1 MNNKETPQV
10 TAAILLSC
18 AGIFMVF
25 GMPFFVGGLISE
37 LGFTQAQA
45 NLISSAEIA
54 GMALSSLLG
63 AAWIGRFNW
72 RHVALFALFAV
83 LAGNLFSFY
92 VENFQV
98 LVATRFITGL
108 VGHGTAFAL
117 GVAAIGNTSQ
127 PDRNFGFTIASQVAM
142 GALTAL
148 IVPKTIAIYGI
159 AGMCAPAAILAVVA
173 MAFIP
178 RLATS
183 GHAQT
188 PDSNQSKRTGILI
201 LPLLGLLV
209 MIIWQ
214 MGVGPFFNNLVPYGI
229 SIELDPSDIGT
240 ALFLST
246 GLSIIGPLT
255 ASALANKI
263 NRNVPVC
270 IALTVQLL
278 IILSFQGDITWI
290 GFTVRAILF
299 QTAWNFTGPF
309 LMGMIANLDESGRY
323 SVLIPASQLGGIAL
337 GHAVIAS
344 LVQGSNLILVNYF
357 CAGAI
362 FLSIFLFVLVSGKIN
377 KEKTA
382 GKLN

>member
-10 TAAILLSC
+10 TAAILVSC

-83 LAGNLFSFY
+83 LAGNLLSFY

-270 IALTVQLL
+270 IALTAQLL

-290 GFTVRAILF
+290 GFTIRAILF

-344 LVQGSNLILVNYF
+344 LVQGSNLVLVNYF

-362 FLSIFLFVLVSGKIN
+362 FLSIFLFIMVAGKIKN
-377 KEKTA
+377 
-382 GKLN
+382 

>member
-270 IALTVQLL
+270 IALTAQLL

-344 LVQGSNLILVNYF
+344 LVQGSNLVLVNYF

-377 KEKTA
+377 KEKTQA
-382 GKLN
+382 S

>member
-63 AAWIGRFNW
+63 AAWIGRLNW

-148 IVPKTIAIYGI
+148 IVPKAIAIYGI
-159 AGMCAPAAILAVVA
+159 AGMYAPAAILAVVA

-344 LVQGSNLILVNYF
+344 LVQGSNLVLVNYF

>member
-377 KEKTA
+377 KEKTQA
-382 GKLN
+382 S

>member
-1 MNNKETPQV
+1 MNKEETPQV

-214 MGVGPFFNNLVPYGI
+214 IGVGPFFNNLVPYGI

-344 LVQGSNLILVNYF
+344 LVQGSNLVLVNYF

>member
-83 LAGNLFSFY
+83 LAGNLLSFY

-229 SIELDPSDIGT
+229 SIQLDPSDIGT

-290 GFTVRAILF
+290 GFTIRAILF

-344 LVQGSNLILVNYF
+344 LVQGSNLVLVNYF

-362 FLSIFLFVLVSGKIN
+362 FLSIFLFIMVAGKIKN
-377 KEKTA
+377 
-382 GKLN
+382 

>member
-10 TAAILLSC
+10 TAAILVSC

-72 RHVALFALFAV
+72 RHVALFALLAV
-83 LAGNLFSFY
+83 LAGNLLSCF

-142 GALTAL
+142 GALTAP

-229 SIELDPSDIGT
+229 SIQLDPSDIGT

-263 NRNVPVC
+263 NRKIPVC
-270 IALTVQLL
+270 IALTIQLL

-290 GFTVRAILF
+290 GFTIRAILF

-344 LVQGSNLILVNYF
+344 LVQGSNLVLVNYF

-362 FLSIFLFVLVSGKIN
+362 FLSIFLFIMVAGKIKN
-377 KEKTA
+377 
-382 GKLN
+382 

>member
-1 MNNKETPQV
+1 MSNKETNQII
-10 TAAILLSC
+10 AAILLSC
-18 AGIFMVF
+18 AGVFMVF

-37 LGFTQAQA
+37 LGFSQAQA

-63 AAWIGRFNW
+63 AVWIGRFNW
-72 RHVALFALFAV
+72 RHIAMFGLLAV
-83 LAGNLFSFY
+83 LGGNLLSCY
-92 VENFQV
+92 VDNFQV

-108 VGHGTAFAL
+108 LGHGTAFAL
-117 GVAAIGNTSQ
+117 GVAAIGSTSQ
-127 PDRNFGFTIASQVAM
+127 PDRNFGFTIASQVVM

-159 AGMCAPAAILAVVA
+159 AGMCAPAAILAVIA
-173 MAFIP
+173 MAFTP

-183 GHAQT
+183 GHAQS
-188 PDSNQSKRTGILI
+188 PDSGQSKKTGILI

-255 ASALANKI
+255 ASVLANKI
-263 NRNVPVC
+263 NRNIPVC
-270 IALTVQLL
+270 IALTIQLL

-290 GFTVRAILF
+290 GFTIRAILF
-299 QTAWNFTGPF
+299 QTAWNFSGPF
-309 LMGMIANLDESGRY
+309 LMGMVANLDESGRY
-323 SVLIPASQLGGIAL
+323 SVLIPASQLGGISF

-344 LVQGSNLILVNYF
+344 LVQGNNLVLVNYF

-362 FLSIFLFVLVSGKIN
+362 FLSVFLFIMIAGKMSG
-377 KEKTA
+377 EKT
-382 GKLN
+382 

>member
-83 LAGNLFSFY
+83 LAGNLLSFY

-344 LVQGSNLILVNYF
+344 LVQGSNLVLVNYF

-362 FLSIFLFVLVSGKIN
+362 FLSIFLFVLVSEKIN
-377 KEKTA
+377 KKKTQA
-382 GKLN
+382 S

>member
-1 MNNKETPQV
+1 MSNKETPQV
-10 TAAILLSC
+10 IAAILLSC
-18 AGIFMVF
+18 AGVFMVF

-37 LGFTQAQA
+37 LGFSQAQA

-63 AAWIGRFNW
+63 AVWIGRFNW
-72 RHVALFALFAV
+72 RHIAMFGLVAV
-83 LAGNLFSFY
+83 LGGNLLSCY
-92 VENFQV
+92 VDNFQL

-108 VGHGTAFAL
+108 LGHGTAFAL
-117 GVAAIGNTSQ
+117 GIAAIGRTSQ
-127 PDRNFGFTIASQVAM
+127 PDRNFGFTIASQVVM

-173 MAFIP
+173 MVFMP

-183 GHAQT
+183 GHAQS
-188 PDSNQSKRTGILI
+188 PDTDQSKKTGILI

-263 NRNVPVC
+263 NRNIPVC
-270 IALTVQLL
+270 IALTIQFLV
-278 IILSFQGDITWI
+278 ILSFQGDITWI
-290 GFTVRAILF
+290 GFTIRAILF
-299 QTAWNFTGPF
+299 QTAWNFSGPF

-323 SVLIPASQLGGIAL
+323 SVLIPASQLGGISI

-344 LVQGSNLILVNYF
+344 LVQGSNLVLVNYF

-362 FLSIFLFVLVSGKIN
+362 FLSVFLFVLISGKMSG
-377 KEKTA
+377 EKKQA
-382 GKLN
+382 S

>member
-183 GHAQT
+183 GHAKT

-263 NRNVPVC
+263 NRKIPVC
-270 IALTVQLL
+270 IALTIQLL

-290 GFTVRAILF
+290 GFTIRAILF

-344 LVQGSNLILVNYF
+344 LVQGSNLVLVNYF

-377 KEKTA
+377 KEKTQA
-382 GKLN
+382 S

>member
-63 AAWIGRFNW
+63 AVWIGRFNW
-72 RHVALFALFAV
+72 RHVAMFALFAV
-83 LAGNLFSFY
+83 LAGNLLSFY

-382 GKLN
+382 GKFN

>member
-63 AAWIGRFNW
+63 AAWIGRLNW

-270 IALTVQLL
+270 IALTAQLL

-344 LVQGSNLILVNYF
+344 LVQGSNLVLVNYF

>member
-10 TAAILLSC
+10 TAAILVSC

-83 LAGNLFSFY
+83 LAGNLLSFY

-229 SIELDPSDIGT
+229 SIQLDPSDIGT

-263 NRNVPVC
+263 NRKIPVC
-270 IALTVQLL
+270 IALTIQLL

-290 GFTVRAILF
+290 GFTIRAILF

-344 LVQGSNLILVNYF
+344 LVQGSNLVLVNYF

-362 FLSIFLFVLVSGKIN
+362 FLSIFLFIMVAGKIKN
-377 KEKTA
+377 
-382 GKLN
+382 

>member
-159 AGMCAPAAILAVVA
+159 AGMYAPAAILAVVA

-183 GHAQT
+183 GRAQT
-188 PDSNQSKRTGILI
+188 SDSNQSKRTGILI

-344 LVQGSNLILVNYF
+344 LVQGSNLVLVNYF

>member
-83 LAGNLFSFY
+83 LAGNLLSFY

-148 IVPKTIAIYGI
+148 IVPKIIAIYGI
-159 AGMCAPAAILAVVA
+159 AGMYAPAAILAVVA

-183 GHAQT
+183 GRAQT
-188 PDSNQSKRTGILI
+188 SDSNQSKRTGILI

-344 LVQGSNLILVNYF
+344 LVQGSNLVLVNYF

>member
-83 LAGNLFSFY
+83 LAGNLLSFY

-159 AGMCAPAAILAVVA
+159 AGMYAPAAILAVVA

-344 LVQGSNLILVNYF
+344 LVQGSNLVLVNYF

-377 KEKTA
+377 KEKTQA
-382 GKLN
+382 S

>member
-377 KEKTA
+377 KVKTQA
-382 GKLN
+382 S

>member
-1 MNNKETPQV
+1 
-10 TAAILLSC
+10 
-18 AGIFMVF
+18 MVF

-72 RHVALFALFAV
+72 RHVALFALLAV
-83 LAGNLFSFY
+83 LAGNLLSCF

-229 SIELDPSDIGT
+229 SIQLDPSDIGT

-263 NRNVPVC
+263 NRKIPVC
-270 IALTVQLL
+270 IALTIQLL

-290 GFTVRAILF
+290 GFTIRAILF

-344 LVQGSNLILVNYF
+344 LVQGSNLVLVNYF

-362 FLSIFLFVLVSGKIN
+362 FLSIFLFIMVAGKIKN
-377 KEKTA
+377 
-382 GKLN
+382 

>member
-270 IALTVQLL
+270 IALTAQLL

-377 KEKTA
+377 KEKTQA
-382 GKLN
+382 S

>member
-344 LVQGSNLILVNYF
+344 LVQGSNLVLVNYF

-377 KEKTA
+377 KEKTQA
-382 GKLN
+382 S